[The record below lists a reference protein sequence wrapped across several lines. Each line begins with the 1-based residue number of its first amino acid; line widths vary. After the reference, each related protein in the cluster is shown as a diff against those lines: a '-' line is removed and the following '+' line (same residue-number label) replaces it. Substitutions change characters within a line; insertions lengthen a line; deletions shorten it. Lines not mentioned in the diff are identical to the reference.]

1 MCISCTDSTELRQ
14 LAILGSTGSIGTS
27 ALDVVTAHPSRL
39 SVVALAAGRN
49 RDLLRVQCETFRP
62 RCVSVG
68 SKADADWLRATLS
81 YQPELHWGEEGLL
94 ACALYPDANTVVAA
108 IVGSAGLAST
118 EAALRA
124 GRRVCVANK
133 ESLVVGG
140 ALMHE
145 AALAGG
151 GELLPVDSEH
161 AALHQLLADRDP
173 ATIREIRITASGGPF
188 REWPLERIRTAT
200 IEAALNHPTWKMG
213 PKITIDSAT
222 LMNKGLEVIEA
233 SVLFGLT
240 ADQVAVTVHPQSQ
253 VHAMV
258 GFHDGTY
265 QLQVSANDMRLP
277 IQYCLL
283 YPDKQPGPV
292 APYPWDQAR
301 HWSFEAPDLD
311 RFPCLGLAFAALRA
325 GGTAPTLLNAA
336 NEVAVA
342 AFLQGRLGFWDI
354 QACNGD
360 TLARLPTEPVATLA
374 QVLDA
379 DRAARRHAEGW
390 VQARA

>member
-1 MCISCTDSTELRQ
+1 MRH
-14 LAILGSTGSIGTS
+14 LAILGSTGSIGT
-27 ALDVVTAHPSRL
+27 ATLAVVAAHPERL
-39 SVVALAAGRN
+39 TVVALAAGRN
-49 RDLLRVQCETFRP
+49 RDLLKAQCETFRP
-62 RCVSVG
+62 RCVSV
-68 SKADADWLRATLS
+68 SSQADADWLRGELS
-81 YQPELHWGEEGLL
+81 YRPDLHWGPGGLL
-94 ACALYPDANTVVAA
+94 ACALHPDADTVVAA
-108 IVGSAGLAST
+108 IVGSAGLEST
-118 EAALRA
+118 EAALRG
-124 GRRVCVANK
+124 GRRVCLANK

-140 ALMHE
+140 VLMHE
-145 AALAGG
+145 AARAGG

-173 ATIREIRITASGGPF
+173 ATVREVRITASGGPF
-188 REWPLERIRTAT
+188 RDWPLARIQAAT
-200 IEAALNHPTWKMG
+200 VAEALNHPTWKMG

-240 ADQVAVTVHPQSQ
+240 PDQVAVTVHPQSQ

-258 GFHDGTY
+258 GFHDGSY
-265 QLQVSANDMRLP
+265 HLQACANDMKLP

-283 YPDKQPGPV
+283 YPEKLPGPV
-292 APYPWDQAR
+292 APYPWDQPGT
-301 HWSFEAPDLD
+301 WTFEAPDLR

-325 GGTAPTLLNAA
+325 GGTAPAILNAA

-342 AFLQGRLGFWDI
+342 AFLEGRIGFWDI
-354 QACNGD
+354 QACNSEA
-360 TLARLPTEPVATLA
+360 LAHLPVAPVGSLV

>member
-1 MCISCTDSTELRQ
+1 MTPRR
-14 LAILGSTGSIGTS
+14 LALLGATGSIGTS
-27 ALDVVTAHPSRL
+27 TLDVVRAHPDRL
-39 SVVALAAGRN
+39 SVVALAGGRN
-49 RDLLRVQCETFRP
+49 RDLLLAQAEAFRP

-68 SKADADWLRATLS
+68 LKEDADWLRSRLS
-81 YQPELHWGEEGLL
+81 YAPDLHWGPEGLL
-94 ACALYPDANTVVAA
+94 ACALHPEADTIVAA

-118 EAALRA
+118 EAALRT

-161 AALHQLLADRDP
+161 AALHQLLDGRDP
-173 ATIREIRITASGGPF
+173 ASIRKVRITASGGPF
-188 REWPLERIRTAT
+188 RDWPLDRLQGAT
-200 IEAALNHPTWKMG
+200 VEEALNHPTWKMG

-233 SVLFGLT
+233 SVLFGLS
-240 ADQVAVTVHPQSQ
+240 ADQVGVTVHPQSQ

-258 GFHDGTY
+258 GFHDGSY
-265 QLQVSANDMRLP
+265 QLQVCANDMKLP

-283 YPDKQPGPV
+283 YPDKAPGPV
-292 APYPWDQAR
+292 PPYPWDAAR
-301 HWSFEAPDLD
+301 AWTFEPPDLD
-311 RFPCLGLAFAALRA
+311 RFPCLALAFAALRA
-325 GGTAPTLLNAA
+325 GGTAPALLNAA

-342 AFLQGRLGFWDI
+342 AFLSRRIGFWDI
-354 QACNGD
+354 QACTRA
-360 TLARLPTEPVATLA
+360 TLEALPSAPLESLA

-379 DRAARRHAEGW
+379 DAAARRHAEGW
-390 VQARA
+390 VASRH

>member
-1 MCISCTDSTELRQ
+1 VRTV
-14 LAILGSTGSIGTS
+14 AILGATGSIGTS
-27 ALDVVTAHPSRL
+27 TLDVVRAHPDQL
-39 SVVALAAGRN
+39 SVGALAAGRN
-49 RDLLRVQCETFRP
+49 RDLLLAQCETFRP

-68 SKADADWLRATLS
+68 TREDAEWLRAGLS
-81 YQPELHWGEEGLL
+81 YAPELHWGAEGLL
-94 ACALYPDANTVVAA
+94 ACALHGGVDTVVAA

-140 ALMHE
+140 ALMHD

-161 AALHQLLADRDP
+161 AALHQLLANRDP
-173 ATIREIRITASGGPF
+173 VSIREVRITASGGPF
-188 REWPLERIRTAT
+188 RDWPLARIQAAS
-200 IEAALNHPTWKMG
+200 IEQALNHPTWKMG

-258 GFHDGTY
+258 GFRDGSY
-265 QLQVSANDMRLP
+265 QLQVCANDMRLP

-283 YPDKQPGPV
+283 YPDHQPGPV
-292 APYPWDQAR
+292 APYAWDEAR
-301 HWSFEAPDLD
+301 AWTFEVPDLA
-311 RFPCLGLAFAALRA
+311 RFPCLALAFQALRE
-325 GGTAPTLLNAA
+325 GGTAPALLNAA

-354 QACNGD
+354 QACNKD
-360 TLARLPTEPVATLA
+360 TLSRIPAAPLGSLE

-390 VQARA
+390 VQART

>member
-1 MCISCTDSTELRQ
+1 M
-14 LAILGSTGSIGTS
+14 
-27 ALDVVTAHPSRL
+27 
-39 SVVALAAGRN
+39 VALAAGRN
-49 RDLLRVQCETFRP
+49 RDLLRAQCEIYKP

-68 SKADADWLRATLS
+68 TQEDADWLRSNLS
-81 YQPELHWGEEGLL
+81 YIPELHWGPEGLL
-94 ACALYPDANTVVAA
+94 ACALHSDADTVVAA

-161 AALHQLLADRDP
+161 AALHQLLADRGP
-173 ATIREIRITASGGPF
+173 ATIREVRITASGGPF
-188 REWPLERIRTAT
+188 RDWPLARIQAAT
-200 IEAALNHPTWKMG
+200 VEQALNHPTWKMG

-258 GFHDGTY
+258 GFHDGSY
-265 QLQVSANDMRLP
+265 QLQVCANDMKLP

-292 APYPWDQAR
+292 APYPWGEAR
-301 HWSFEAPDLD
+301 TWTFEAPDLD
-311 RFPCLGLAFAALRA
+311 RFPCLGLAFEALRA
-325 GGTAPTLLNAA
+325 GGTAPALLNAA

-354 QACNGD
+354 QACNRD
-360 TLARLPTEPVATLA
+360 TLARIPATPLGSLA

-379 DRAARRHAEGW
+379 DGAARRHAEGW
-390 VQARA
+390 VQART